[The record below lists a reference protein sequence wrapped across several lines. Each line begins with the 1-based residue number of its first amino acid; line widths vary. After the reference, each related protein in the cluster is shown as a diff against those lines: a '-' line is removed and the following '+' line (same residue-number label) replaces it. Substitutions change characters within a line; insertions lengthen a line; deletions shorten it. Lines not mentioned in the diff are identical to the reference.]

1 MAAST
6 AQEILDKA
14 LKRKKE
20 LLSELEALG
29 SIIETCE
36 KLLKVINAT
45 ASNQEEEPT
54 LFKAPSA
61 RAMHAEQIAKMID
74 VARRIILSEKRPMQR
89 GELRERV
96 EAAVNFKVVGRDKN
110 KVFGTN
116 LWRSHKFR
124 MIAGRGYWPIDE
136 ELPD

>member
-14 LKRKKE
+14 LKRKRE
-20 LLSELEALG
+20 LLFELEALDR
-29 SIIETCE
+29 IIETCE
-36 KLLKVINAT
+36 KLLNT
-45 ASNQEEEPT
+45 TLMGDFSHEEEPS
-54 LFKAPSA
+54 LFKPPSA
-61 RAMHAEQIAKMID
+61 RAMHAEQVAKMID
-74 VARRIILSEKRPMQR
+74 AARRIVLAEKRPMQR

-96 EAAVNFKVVGRDKN
+96 EVALKFKVVGKDKN

-116 LWRSHKFR
+116 LWRSKKFL
-124 MIAGRGYWPIDE
+124 MIEGRGYWPIDE

>member
-6 AQEILDKA
+6 AQEILAKA
-14 LKRKKE
+14 LKRRKE
-20 LLSELEALG
+20 LVAELEAIG

-36 KLLKVINAT
+36 KLLNA
-45 ASNQEEEPT
+45 AGAKDFDREEEPT

-74 VARRIILSEKRPMQR
+74 AARRIVLSEKRPMQR

-96 EAAVNFKVVGRDKN
+96 EAEVKFKVVGKDKN

-124 MIAGRGYWPIDE
+124 MIEGRGYWPIDE
-136 ELPD
+136 ELPE

>member
-14 LKRKKE
+14 LKRQRE

-29 SIIETCE
+29 NIIETCE
-36 KLLKVINAT
+36 KMLDAT
-45 ASNQEEEPT
+45 GARVSSEEEEPT

-74 VARRIILSEKRPMQR
+74 AARRIILSEKRPMQR

-96 EAAVNFKVVGRDKN
+96 EAAVKFKIVGKDKN

-116 LWRSHKFR
+116 LWRSKKFR
-124 MIAGRGYWPIDE
+124 RVDGRGYWPIDE